1 MAAMPGMQSQRDQG
15 IVQEIIHD
23 HTEMSGNRKIWE
35 GHWDEIARRLWPEMR
50 DTFRPGENRIVP
62 GEKKTAFQLDATPQI
77 ALSRFGAILDSLL
90 TPRNQTWHR
99 LTADNDDLVKERAVQ
114 EYFAATNKILFR
126 QRYAPEANFASQNQL
141 VYMMLG
147 SFGTGNMFVD
157 GAISGRGLRYKSVPI
172 GECYYRE
179 NHQGIIDT
187 ILRYYALSGH
197 AALREFGNTLPADLR
212 EDAGKHREK
221 LFYFINRVAINSE
234 QDPERLDAKG
244 KPFASIT
251 ISVDKKWL
259 LREGGFNT
267 FPFTPTRYEQIPNEI
282 YGRSPAMMVLP
293 AMKTLMAQKSTV
305 LKQGHRT
312 VDPVL
317 LAHDDGVIDG
327 VDLTPGA
334 VNYGGVSADGRDLI
348 KTLPVGSVDIGKE
361 MMDDERDVIN
371 SAFLVHL
378 FQILT
383 ETPRMTATEVIE
395 RTREKGIL
403 LAPTVGRQQSEYLGP
418 MIDRELDV
426 LADQGLLP
434 EQPGVLIEAAG
445 EYNVV
450 YDSPLSRVMRA
461 EEAAG
466 FIRTLETILPMVNT
480 TGDVAPLDYFNMDV
494 ITPELADIQAMP
506 VNWVTPGEGVA
517 AIRQAREEAQARA
530 EQREAASGAAA
541 LINATTKEQGSSV

>member
-1 MAAMPGMQSQRDQG
+1 MITRRCP
-15 IVQEIIHD
+15 
-23 HTEMSGNRKIWE
+23 
-35 GHWDEIARRLWPEMR
+35 EIARFGRGTGTRSLA
-50 DTFRPGENRIVP
+50 GS
-62 GEKKTAFQLDATPQI
+62 QLDATPQI

-99 LTADNDDLVKERAVQ
+99 ITADNEDLVKERSVQ
-114 EYFAATNKILFR
+114 EYFAKVNKVLFK

-157 GAISGRGLRYKSVPI
+157 GSISGRGLRYKSVSI

-197 AALREFGNTLPADLR
+197 AALKEFGDTLPADLR
-212 EDAGKHREK
+212 EKMSKQRGT
-221 LFYFINRVAINSE
+221 LFYFINRVAVNSDR
-234 QDPERLDAKG
+234 DPERLDARG
-244 KPFASIT
+244 KPFSSIT
-251 ISVDKKWL
+251 VSVDKKWL
-259 LREGGFNT
+259 LREGGYNT

-282 YGRSPAMMVLP
+282 YGRSPAMLALP

-317 LAHDDGVIDG
+317 LAHDDGIIDG
-327 VDLTPGA
+327 VDITPGA
-334 VNYGGVSADGRDLI
+334 INYGGVSADGRELI
-348 KTLPVGSVDIGKE
+348 KTLPVGRVDIGKE
-361 MMDDERDVIN
+361 MMDDEREVIN

-418 MIDRELDV
+418 MIDRELDI
-426 LADQGLLP
+426 LSEQGLLP
-434 EQPGVLIEAAG
+434 EQPGVLVEAEG
-445 EYNVV
+445 EYNVQ

-466 FIRTLETILPMVNT
+466 FIRTLETIIPMVNS
-480 TGDVAPLDYFNMDV
+480 TGDTSPLDHFDMDV

-506 VNWVTPGEGVA
+506 VNWITPLEEVA
-517 AIRQAREEAQARA
+517 AIRQERAEAQARA
-530 EQREAASGAAA
+530 EQREAAPGAAA
-541 LINATTKEQGSSV
+541 LINATNKEQGTA